1 MYMCTCIIVC
11 TSVWFQG
18 NQSPP
23 PKNKNK
29 QQQAKA
35 QELGSYLQAGFKG
48 LMAKHE
54 IIGDVRGLG
63 MMLGIEL
70 VTDRWVWLACVCD
83 PLPPPF
89 GRGRYTKTQPPR

>member
-1 MYMCTCIIVC
+1 
-11 TSVWFQG
+11 VWSQG
-18 NQSPP
+18 NQSRP
-23 PKNKNK
+23 PKTK

-54 IIGDVRGLG
+54 VIGDVRGLG

-70 VTDRWVWLACVCD
+70 VTDRWVLVGMLCE

-89 GRGRYTKTQPPR
+89 GR